1 MPRKSAVVTG
11 LVTNEANKKA
21 VTFHI
26 DPSVDQEVKA
36 LRVRVSKELPE
47 LAFNPD
53 LAVEDG
59 LKRSMAAIKELLDKA
74 ARNAAA
80 AEKRGP

>member
-26 DPSVDQEVKA
+26 DPSVDQEIKVVK
-36 LRVRVSKELPE
+36 LRVSKER
-47 LAFNPD
+47 PD
-53 LAVEDG
+53 LAFSPDLAAEEG
-59 LKRSMAAIKELLDKA
+59 LKRAMAAIKELLDKA
-74 ARNAAA
+74 ARNAG
-80 AEKRGP
+80 AEKAGP